1 MIFDDLNDDNFL
13 MYAMKEY
20 NDIQCTDIEE
30 FYDDL
35 KKIKY
40 IKRLFNIYKNN
51 GQLKERLILNHLIVF
66 YNVFPLQ
73 SGTRILFY
81 KIERDFWPML
91 KTFLVFL
98 DRMPETI
105 DSIRGEMIFDDLNE
119 GNFLMYSMKEYNNIQ
134 CVDIEEFYDDLKK
147 IKYIK
152 RLFNIYLNDGQLK
165 ERLILNHLIVFY
177 NVFPIQAGTR
187 ILFYKIEEQFWPMLK
202 TFLIFLDRMPDKI
215 ESIRGKTILATD
227 IKLDDGIVT
236 RLRTIKV

>member
-66 YNVFPLQ
+66 YNVFP
-73 SGTRILFY
+73 
-81 KIERDFWPML
+81 
-91 KTFLVFL
+91 
-98 DRMPETI
+98 
-105 DSIRGEMIFDDLNE
+105 
-119 GNFLMYSMKEYNNIQ
+119 
-134 CVDIEEFYDDLKK
+134 
-147 IKYIK
+147 
-152 RLFNIYLNDGQLK
+152 
-165 ERLILNHLIVFY
+165 
-177 NVFPIQAGTR
+177 IQAGTR
-187 ILFYKIEEQFWPMLK
+187 ILFYKIEKSFWPMLK
-202 TFLIFLDRMPDKI
+202 TFLIFLDRMPEKI
-215 ESIRGKTILATD
+215 DSIRGETIRSND
-227 IKLDDGIVT
+227 IQLDDGIVT

>member
-40 IKRLFNIYKNN
+40 IKRLFNIYINN

-66 YNVFPLQ
+66 YNVFPAQ
-73 SGTRILFY
+73 AGTRILFY
-81 KIERDFWPML
+81 KIEKSFWSML

-98 DRMPETI
+98 DRMPDKI
-105 DSIRGEMIFDDLNE
+105 DSIRGESILTSD
-119 GNFLMYSMKEYNNIQ
+119 IQ
-134 CVDIEEFYDDLKK
+134 
-147 IKYIK
+147 
-152 RLFNIYLNDGQLK
+152 
-165 ERLILNHLIVFY
+165 
-177 NVFPIQAGTR
+177 
-187 ILFYKIEEQFWPMLK
+187 
-202 TFLIFLDRMPDKI
+202 
-215 ESIRGKTILATD
+215 
-227 IKLDDGIVT
+227 LDDGIVT

>member
-1 MIFDDLNDDNFL
+1 
-13 MYAMKEY
+13 
-20 NDIQCTDIEE
+20 
-30 FYDDL
+30 
-35 KKIKY
+35 
-40 IKRLFNIYKNN
+40 
-51 GQLKERLILNHLIVF
+51 
-66 YNVFPLQ
+66 
-73 SGTRILFY
+73 
-81 KIERDFWPML
+81 
-91 KTFLVFL
+91 
-98 DRMPETI
+98 
-105 DSIRGEMIFDDLNE
+105 MIFDDLNE

-134 CVDIEEFYDDLKK
+134 CIDIEEFYDDLKK

-165 ERLILNHLIVFY
+165 ERLILNHLIIFY

-215 ESIRGKTILATD
+215 ESIRGKTILSTD